1 MLKSATRYAD
11 LYVGNCELGVTSE
24 YLKKYI
30 LDEMEISV
38 EKCEAL
44 VTKSAYS
51 TSFKVTLNA
60 SDRIKLLS
68 PDVWPEGIVCRKFY
82 NPRAVQ
88 S

>member
-1 MLKSATRYAD
+1 MKWKLAF
-11 LYVGNCELGVTSE
+11 G
-24 YLKKYI
+24 
-30 LDEMEISV
+30 
-38 EKCEAL
+38 KCEAL
-44 VTKSAYS
+44 VTRSAHS

-82 NPRAVQ
+82 NPRTVQ